1 MREDI
6 PAYPVTKDCKLRL
19 PPLTRTRVSPPAKMN
34 PPPPAKRVRTAG
46 ASAEPGGVRHPIST
60 GNGGVADVD
69 LSLLE
74 AVERSQQVV
83 EALDLKTLKKLVLS
97 FERRLSANLEAR
109 LKYPDQ
115 PDKFADSELD
125 LHDELQKLKV
135 LAGGPELYPDLVA
148 LNAVPSILGLL
159 THDNVDVAIDVVSLL
174 QVSSTLRLNVM
185 Y

>member
-1 MREDI
+1 MD
-6 PAYPVTKDCKLRL
+6 YKLRL
-19 PPLTRTRVSPPAKMN
+19 PPLGRARVSPPATMN
-34 PPPPAKRVRTAG
+34 PPPPAKRIRTAG
-46 ASAEPGGVRHPIST
+46 AGANSDGAPRPTAAGDGGVS
-60 GNGGVADVD
+60 DVD

-109 LKYPDQ
+109 LKYPDH

-174 QVSSTLRLNVM
+174 QVSFLL
-185 Y
+185 